1 MTATLPL
8 IALAARVTLAEGPAP
23 LRAML
28 LVHVL
33 AGAVALVTGY
43 FALYAAKGSALHR
56 KSGMWFVYSIVTM
69 GALAVVIN
77 VFEGEDWGGGL
88 VVAYFVLTALTTV
101 RPAAERR
108 RWLEVGGMLVAGFL
122 GVFGLVQGIEG
133 VTRGP
138 FVREGVPAP
147 MILFMSTVLLLA
159 AVSDVRVIRRG
170 GLHGR
175 PRLVRHL
182 WRMCF
187 ALFIAAG
194 SFFIGQGPH
203 LPGGTAPPRA
213 DRRARPGAPARHAVL
228 GLAPAPQEARAGV
241 GERRR
246 ERSAER
252 ALAGVGGASLPRL
265 AAEVVA

>member
-1 MTATLPL
+1 MTASLPL

-23 LRAML
+23 LRMML

-43 FALYAAKGSALHR
+43 LALYAAKGSALHR
-56 KSGMWFVYSIVTM
+56 KSGIWFVYSIVTM

-147 MILFMSTVLLLA
+147 MTLFMSTVLLLA
-159 AVSDVRVIRRG
+159 AASDVRVIRRG

-194 SFFIGQGPH
+194 SFFIGQAHTFPEALRH
-203 LPGGTAPPRA
+203 PALIAVPVLVPLLAMPYWVWRL
-213 DRRARPGAPARHAVL
+213 RRRK
-228 GLAPAPQEARAGV
+228 PAPVLLSAGES
-241 GERRR
+241 GLYP
-246 ERSAER
+246 
-252 ALAGVGGASLPRL
+252 ALPPK
-265 AAEVVA
+265 